1 MRSSARAV
9 RRVRQSHALVPIRNS
24 GAVRSWQQ
32 IGTYIG
38 MIPTEDSSA
47 DKQRLGHHCQSSDA
61 SQDGHSLGL
70 DVAKRLSIRHRS
82 SSVRA
87 RDSSVPGMV
96 CSKTSR

>member
-1 MRSSARAV
+1 MQCAVSGRAMRSYRFGTPE
-9 RRVRQSHALVPIRNS
+9 RFGR
-24 GAVRSWQQ
+24 GKQ